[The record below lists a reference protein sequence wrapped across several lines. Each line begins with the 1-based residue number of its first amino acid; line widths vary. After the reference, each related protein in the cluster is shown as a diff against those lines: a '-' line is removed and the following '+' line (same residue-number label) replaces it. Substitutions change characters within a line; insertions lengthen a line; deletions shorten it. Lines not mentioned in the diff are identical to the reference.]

1 MDIKKRIGKISF
13 GVLLLT
19 VVTVA
24 LVLQTSALPEYS
36 SELQKLYGDGSCTV
50 CHIDPNGGDNLTVY
64 GIKFARESNHVEY
77 PAAALKAIGEP
88 PAKVPIK
95 MSEYLL
101 ALQGAYGNGSCTT
114 CHIYPN
120 GGDNLTEY
128 GKKFSSQQDHVN
140 DPIAALRV
148 IGAPGEII
156 NIATTE
162 KTDKTEK
169 KSPGFEIVVTIG
181 MISAIYIL
189 RRNKIE

>member
-1 MDIKKRIGKISF
+1 MNIKKRIGKISF

-19 VVTVA
+19 VVTMM

-36 SELQKLYGDGSCTV
+36 SELQKLYGNGSCTV
-50 CHIDPNGGDNLTVY
+50 CHINPNGGDNLTGY
-64 GIKFARESNHVEY
+64 GIEFVREPNHVEY
-77 PAAALKAIGEP
+77 PATALKAIGEP

-101 ALQGAYGNGSCTT
+101 AFQGKYGNGSCAT
-114 CHIYPN
+114 CHIDPN

-128 GKKFSSQQDHVN
+128 GKKFSSQPDHVN
-140 DPIAALRV
+140 DPIAALRA
-148 IGAPGEII
+148 IGVPGDTV

-162 KTDKTEK
+162 KTEK

-189 RRNKIE
+189 RRNRIE